1 MRGKEKE
8 SQDEIRFGMIKKRH
22 QNTFEQ
28 AVSDGKAD
36 KKMVPLCRFVSKT
49 RNYFTSSS
57 CSGRILLL
65 ALDKGEKKKTSA
77 FHRKWHRKVKFK
89 EVREALDE
97 KTSYSVLLKQEAFI
111 LHIGAGDLKHAE
123 KILSVMAKSGIKRGG
138 IIVAKPGKF
147 IVELQG
153 TQGLAVP
160 VKIENEILVSDEYLG
175 TLVDIANE
183 KFDKNDAAL
192 KRFEKVARAE
202 LT

>member
-1 MRGKEKE
+1 MSEQRMK
-8 SQDEIRFGMIKKRH
+8 SQDEIRFEMVKNRHKK
-22 QNTFEQ
+22 TFGK

-36 KKMVPLCRFVSKT
+36 KKMIPLCRFVSKT
-49 RNYFTSSS
+49 KNYFTSSS

-65 ALDKGEKKKTSA
+65 ALDKDERKKTSA

-89 EVREALDE
+89 EVREALNE
-97 KTSYSVLLKQEAFI
+97 KTPYSVWMKQEAFI
-111 LHIGAGDLKHAE
+111 LHIGTRDLKHAK
-123 KILSVMAKSGIKRGG
+123 KILSVMTKSGIKRGG

-160 VKIENEILVSDEYLG
+160 VKSENEILIGDDYLKK
-175 TLVDIANE
+175 LVNIANE
-183 KFDKNDAAL
+183 KFDKNDTAL

-202 LT
+202 LK

>member
-1 MRGKEKE
+1 MGTEKRD
-8 SQDEIRFGMIKKRH
+8 SKTEIRFEMIKKRH
-22 QNTFEQ
+22 LTTFQQ

-36 KKMVPLCRFVSKT
+36 KKMISLCKFVSKT
-49 RNYFTSSS
+49 KNYFTSSS

-65 ALDKGEKKKTSA
+65 ALDRDEKKKVSA

-97 KTSYSVLLKQEAFI
+97 KTPYSVWLKQEAFI
-111 LHIGAGDLKHAE
+111 LHIGAGDLKHAK
-123 KILSVMAKSGIKRGG
+123 KILSVMTKSGIKRGG

-160 VKIENEILVSDEYLG
+160 VKIENEILVSDEYLKQ
-175 TLVDIANE
+175 LVDIANE
-183 KFDKNDAAL
+183 KFDKNDTAL
-192 KRFEKVARAE
+192 KRFEKVARDE
-202 LT
+202 LK

>member
-1 MRGKEKE
+1 MN
-8 SQDEIRFGMIKKRH
+8 SQDEIRFGMVKNRH
-22 QNTFEQ
+22 KETFEQ
-28 AVSDGKAD
+28 AIYDGKAD
-36 KKMVPLCRFVSKT
+36 EKMVPLCKFVSKT
-49 RNYFTSSS
+49 KNYFTSSS

-65 ALDKGEKKKTSA
+65 SLDKGERKKVSA

-89 EVREALDE
+89 EVREALNE
-97 KTSYSVLLKQEAFI
+97 KTAYSVWLKQEAFI

-123 KILSVMAKSGIKRGG
+123 KLLLVMTKSGIKRGG

-160 VKIENEILVSDEYLG
+160 VKSENEILVSDDYLK

-183 KFDKNDAAL
+183 KFDKNDTAL

-202 LT
+202 LK

>member
-1 MRGKEKE
+1 MKSE
-8 SQDEIRFGMIKKRH
+8 DEIRFKMVKKRH
-22 QNTFEQ
+22 KGTFEQ

-36 KKMVPLCRFVSKT
+36 KQMISLCKFVSKT
-49 RNYFTSSS
+49 KNYFTSSS

-89 EVREALDE
+89 EVHEALNE
-97 KTSYSVLLKQEAFI
+97 KTSYSVWLKQEAFI

-123 KILSVMAKSGIKRGG
+123 KILSVMTKSGIKRGG

-160 VKIENEILVSDEYLG
+160 VKIENEILVNDEYLKK
-175 TLVDIANE
+175 LIEIANE
-183 KFDKNDAAL
+183 KFEKNDAAL
-192 KRFEKVARAE
+192 KRFEKVARAG
-202 LT
+202 LK